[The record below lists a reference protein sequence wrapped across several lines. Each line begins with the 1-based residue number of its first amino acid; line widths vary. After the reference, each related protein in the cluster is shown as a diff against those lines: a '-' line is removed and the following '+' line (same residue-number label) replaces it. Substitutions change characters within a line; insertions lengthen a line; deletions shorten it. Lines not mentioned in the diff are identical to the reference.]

1 MVDRSL
7 SHVASDGDAGSSADT
22 LETGF
27 ELLLAA
33 VVVGEALAAVDFDA
47 LRAGAPLERAV
58 DADTLGAALG
68 RPAGHLLARRAIGD
82 AAGDGLAGT
91 VGREAGARVGARVVE
106 IAVER
111 FEYSS

>member
-1 MVDRSL
+1 MVERSL
-7 SHVASDGDAGSSADT
+7 FDVAGGDESSSTDT
-22 LETGF
+22 LETGL

-33 VVVGEALAAVDFDA
+33 EVVDDVLEAVDFDA

-58 DADTLGAALG
+58 DAETLGAALG

-82 AAGDGLAGT
+82 AVGDGLAGT
-91 VGREAGARVGARVVE
+91 VAREAGGRAGARVVRV
-106 IAVER
+106 AVER

>member
-7 SHVASDGDAGSSADT
+7 LDVASGGDESSTDT
-22 LETGF
+22 IETSL

-33 VVVGEALAAVDFDA
+33 EVVGDALEAVDFDA

-58 DADTLGAALG
+58 DAETLGAALG
-68 RPAGHLLARRAIGD
+68 RPAGHLLARRVIGD
-82 AAGDGLAGT
+82 SVGDGLAGT
-91 VGREAGARVGARVVE
+91 VGREAGGRAGARVVRV
-106 IAVER
+106 AVER